1 MHILA
6 PASISLLRNRL
17 AALLL
22 ASTDLTLLLHGLV
35 LVDRLAHPIRL
46 VLAGFTGVWYLGAFQ
61 LLEPVALRRVLGP
74 WRLKNRY
81 SLVDNT
87 NQRPYTVKIGK
98 SCLGE
103 ERITRR

>member
-6 PASISLLRNRL
+6 PAGISLLRNRL

-81 SLVDNT
+81 SFWWTTQINGHTRSKLENHA
-87 NQRPYTVKIGK
+87 
-98 SCLGE
+98 L
-103 ERITRR
+103 ERKE